1 MEHKLSPP
9 AGGKTV
15 LLFGCQCLSFDANDF
30 RRLRSIVLDSDEH
43 SWVVH
48 VLAELPVYYRTASKL
63 VPQLGSIP
71 AEKQL
76 QDLHQWFCSG
86 EVKEDYFPIPYV
98 QLAPLFMV
106 LQFTQYAQY
115 LHLTHPE
122 YVSTGKIHS
131 ADSPVVEIAGF
142 CIGFLGA
149 VVAAAAANRE
159 QFQEYAKVAVRL
171 SMLLGAMGDAQ
182 EVDERYTS
190 LAMVWK
196 APEAEEQVSVVLE
209 QFPGAYI
216 TVHYDN
222 NRSTLMCPR
231 HCIGQLQ
238 RALHDVGVN
247 SSPVAFNGRYHWSGH
262 ERAVHALQ
270 SMCDTAVGLQLPDPS
285 QLIKPVRDNVSGDVV
300 TKGPLHHRVLQSIL
314 AQKCQWFYT
323 FYTLHAANLTSPD
336 SILVE
341 FGTERC
347 VPPSFI
353 RTMRSRVVHYTD
365 LELDLHSRLSPLHTT
380 PPVYDD
386 DVAVVGMACRVAG
399 ADDLD
404 EFWQLL
410 CSGESQHKEMPAERY
425 ENYETPWRP
434 DAIRGWFG
442 NFMRDIDAFDHR
454 FFKKVPRE
462 VMSQDP
468 QQRLLLQVA
477 YQALEQAGYFQ
488 RADPDRNIGC
498 YVTCC
503 TVDYEHNVNCH
514 TASAYAAT
522 GLLRSFIAGK
532 MSHYFGWRGPSLC
545 VDTACSGSAVALHQ
559 ACRAILSGECSA
571 ALVGGANILTSPLAF
586 DNLNGAS
593 FVSPT
598 GPCKPFDAKADG
610 YCRGEGVAAVF
621 VKKMSDA
628 LADGDTILGT
638 IAATAVDQNNN
649 CTPIVVPDAA
659 SLAGLFTKVTRRARL
674 LPKDISVVE
683 AHGTGTQA
691 GDPAEYSSVRQV
703 LGGPQR
709 ETSLALGSVKGLVGH
724 TEGVSGLVALVKVL
738 LMIHEDQIPPQA
750 NFHSMNPH
758 IETSPDDHINI
769 PKQTTPWN
777 AKFRAALI
785 NNYGAS
791 GSNASMIITQAPCSK
806 EKHKSCIH
814 RGDVSIPFRLCGSD
828 ESRLRDSAE
837 RLRRFLRRQALSA
850 SASIADV
857 AFAACRQANPA
868 LDCHLLLRCRSVAE
882 LDQKLTAVVEG
893 GNNGIVQKK
902 PTRPVVLCFGGQ
914 VSTSVGL
921 DRSIYDAL
929 HLLRSQLDECDRI
942 LRSLDHPGL
951 YPGIFEQRP
960 IADQV
965 DLQTKLFALQYS
977 YARCWIDSGVPVTAV
992 VGHSFGE
999 LTALCVSGVLS
1010 LPDALDLVA
1019 RRAALIRHSW
1029 GADSGAMLAVEGDR
1043 TEIDQLLA
1051 TTNRGITDAFPATI
1065 ACLNGPRSFTLA
1077 GPARVIDAMQQILN
1091 RPSFKHMR
1099 TRRLSV
1105 TNAFHSTLVD
1115 PLIPELER
1123 VTDGLTLREPTIH
1136 LERATEHPA
1145 TGIPPSTV
1153 VADHLRQPVYFEDA
1167 IHRLAE
1173 KHPSAVWL
1181 EAGSNSTVTLMAARA
1196 LASVGD
1202 NHHFQAVNFTSGT
1215 GLQGLT
1221 DATISLWTEGISATF
1236 WGYHPCQTGEYTP
1249 VLLPPYQ
1256 FEKSRHWMHNKKLPV
1271 QATGVSTES
1280 APLKASIVVTFTG
1293 YQDKNERIAKFTIN
1307 TSHPDYHDA
1316 LTGHVAAQTAPLAPA
1331 SMMLDNVIEAL
1342 RTLPEC
1348 TDKVPIVRTVTSE
1361 APLCPDPSRTVWIE
1375 LHAQDGEKQ
1384 AWNVRYLSENSDKGS
1399 RTQVLHCNA
1408 QVSMLRPD
1416 DPDLLAEFARYTR
1429 LFPHRRCKQV
1439 LNDPDVDDILQ
1450 GRAVYKGFSEV
1461 VEYSDLYK
1469 GVYKIVGKGT
1479 ESAGRVV
1486 KQYTGKTWA
1495 DPFLCDSFSQVA
1507 GFWVN
1512 CMTDRP
1518 ESDIFIAAGME
1529 QWMRS
1534 PRLADPHTP
1543 RPERWD
1549 VFATHVPGENI
1560 YTSDIFAFDAETG
1573 ELVEVFLGMQYTR
1586 VAKKAFRKL
1595 LGMFAPGYGATSA
1608 VDNSDEVPHAV
1619 QRRDHRKETT
1629 QKEIKTPDLGA
1640 KVKAIVAEFC
1650 AVDPKEIHDSN
1661 SMADSGIDSLM
1672 AMELAR
1678 ELDES
1683 FHCSI
1688 PATDLMEADTFRDL
1702 VNCVRTALG
1711 EDEPEEEGPLS
1722 SSESDGEIDMGASAA
1737 DSVTTVSCDESEL
1750 YLPPQTV
1757 LDAFGETKKL
1767 TDDFLAN
1774 NQCSGRVHIFNPVQ
1788 IQLCVTLTLEAFETL
1803 GSSIRT
1809 ANPGQR
1815 LSRIAFDPQ
1824 HRELVDYLYL
1834 RLEEARIV
1842 DLDGPAV
1849 IRTAVSAPPKSSAAL
1864 MQNIERAYPEF
1875 AGASRLSFYTGSHL
1889 ANVLRGDQ
1897 DGLQLIFGTKE
1908 GQDLVSWMYGDE
1920 PHNVAGYKQIL
1931 DFIQRV
1937 ASKLDSSDNTGP
1949 LKILEMGAGTGG
1961 GTKYFLP
1968 SLAKLGVPVEYTF
1981 TDISPAFLAQARRRF
1996 KEYPFVKYRVHDIE
2010 KGPAEELLG
2019 TQHIVIASNA
2029 VHATSNLQDSTGFMR
2044 QVLRHDGVVLMLEM
2058 TQPVFAIDIVFGLF
2072 RGWWVFRDGRTHAIT
2087 SERRWEADLHAAGYG
2102 HVDWTDGHSP
2112 EVNVQ
2117 RVLFAMASGKQ
2128 RDKLPVSIAQ
2138 AVGPLAG
2145 VDNVL
2150 RDRLTSGYVR
2160 AGVDGLTFDSI
2171 AFPRNANEAITVL
2184 VTGGTGSLGSHLV
2197 AHLAR
2202 MPSVHQV
2209 VCLNRRTTISD
2220 ATERQKQALIEK
2232 KLSLSPTEMAKLCVI
2247 ETNTAD
2253 AHLGLPRDRYEG
2265 LTATVTHIIHNAWP
2279 MNGARALSSFEPQFS
2294 VMRQLLILAKDICCQ
2309 GVKPTFQ
2316 LVSSISTVG
2325 YYPLLTGQ
2333 AIVPERPTQ
2342 IAHVLNNGYGEA
2354 KLVCERMLYGTLLQY
2369 PDRFSAM
2376 VVRPGQISGSSS
2388 TGYWN
2393 DGEHLP
2399 ALIKSAETL
2408 RALPDL
2414 RGPLSWTP
2422 VDAVATSLVDL
2433 LFVEYP
2439 RAVYHIDNPVRQ
2451 PWEAM
2456 IPILAKGLAIP
2467 VQNVVPFAEWIQRV
2481 KNFPGSR
2488 EDNPA
2493 GVMADWLEANFERMS
2508 CGGLLL
2514 DTAQGVEHS
2523 PALKDVGPVGEEV
2536 VRKYL
2541 DSWIQRGFLAG
2552 PY

>member
-1 MEHKLSPP
+1 
-9 AGGKTV
+9 
-15 LLFGCQCLSFDANDF
+15 
-30 RRLRSIVLDSDEH
+30 
-43 SWVVH
+43 
-48 VLAELPVYYRTASKL
+48 
-63 VPQLGSIP
+63 
-71 AEKQL
+71 
-76 QDLHQWFCSG
+76 
-86 EVKEDYFPIPYV
+86 
-98 QLAPLFMV
+98 
-106 LQFTQYAQY
+106 
-115 LHLTHPE
+115 
-122 YVSTGKIHS
+122 
-131 ADSPVVEIAGF
+131 
-142 CIGFLGA
+142 
-149 VVAAAAANRE
+149 
-159 QFQEYAKVAVRL
+159 
-171 SMLLGAMGDAQ
+171 
-182 EVDERYTS
+182 
-190 LAMVWK
+190 
-196 APEAEEQVSVVLE
+196 
-209 QFPGAYI
+209 
-216 TVHYDN
+216 
-222 NRSTLMCPR
+222 MCPR

-238 RALHDVGVN
+238 KALRDVGVD
-247 SSPVAFNGRYHWSGH
+247 SSLVEFNGRYHWRGH

-270 SMCDTAVGLQLPDPS
+270 SMSDNVVGLQLPDAS
-285 QLIKPVRDNVSGDVV
+285 QLIKPVRDNVSGEVV
-300 TKGPLHHRVLQSIL
+300 TNGPLHHRVLQSIL
-314 AQKCQWFYT
+314 AQRCHWSHT
-323 FYTLHAANLTSPD
+323 FSTLHAANLTSPD
-336 SILVE
+336 SILIE

-347 VPPSFI
+347 VPPSFM
-353 RTMRSRVVHYTD
+353 RTMRGRVVHYTD
-365 LELDLHSRLSPLHTT
+365 LELDILSRLSPLHPT

-386 DVAVVGMACRVAG
+386 DIAVVGMACRVAG

-410 CSGESQHKEMPAERY
+410 CSGKSQHQEMPAERY

-442 NFMRDIDAFDHR
+442 NFMCDIDAFDHR
-454 FFKKVPRE
+454 FFKKVPRD

-488 RADPDRNIGC
+488 HADPDRNIGC

-532 MSHYFGWRGPSLC
+532 LSHYFGWRGPSLC

-598 GPCKPFDAKADG
+598 GPCKPFDAQADG

-628 LADGDTILGT
+628 LTDGDIILGT
-638 IAATAVDQNNN
+638 IAATAVDQNDN

-674 LPKDISVVE
+674 HPKDISVVE

-709 ETSLALGSVKGLVGH
+709 GSSLALSSVKGLVGH

-738 LMIHEDQIPPQA
+738 LMIHEGQIPSQP
-750 NFHSMNPH
+750 NFHAMNPR
-758 IETSPDDHINI
+758 IKTSPDDHIDI
-769 PKQTTPWN
+769 PTQTIPWN

-791 GSNASMIITQAPCSK
+791 GSNASMVITQAPCSK

-814 RGDVSIPFRLCGSD
+814 RGDVRIPFRLCGSD

-837 RLRRFLRRQALSA
+837 RLRRVLRRQALSA
-850 SASIADV
+850 SPSIADV

-868 LDCHLLLRCRSVAE
+868 LDCHLLLSCRSAAE

-893 GNNGIVQKK
+893 GSNGIVQKK
-902 PTRPVVLCFGGQ
+902 PSRPVVLCFGGQ
-914 VSTSVGL
+914 VSTTVGL
-921 DRSIYDAL
+921 DRNIYDSI
-929 HLLRSQLDECDRI
+929 HVLRSHLDGCDKM
-942 LRSLDHPGL
+942 LRSLGHPSL
-951 YPGIFEQRP
+951 YPGIFEQNP

-977 YARCWIDSGVPVTAV
+977 CARCWMDAGVPVTAV

-1010 LPDALDLVA
+1010 LSDALVLVA
-1019 RRAALIRHSW
+1019 RRATLIRDSW
-1029 GADSGAMLAVEGDR
+1029 GVDSGAMLAVEGDR
-1043 TEIDQLLA
+1043 FEIDQLLA
-1051 TTNRGITDAFPATI
+1051 ATNSSITDGFPATI

-1077 GPARVIDAMQQILN
+1077 GPTRVIDAMQQILST
-1091 RPSFKHMR
+1091 PSFKHMR
-1099 TRRLSV
+1099 TKRLSV

-1115 PLIPELER
+1115 PLMSKLER
-1123 VTDGLTLREPTIH
+1123 VTDGLVIREPTIH
-1136 LERATEHPA
+1136 LERATEHSSP
-1145 TGIPPSTV
+1145 GIPPSTV
-1153 VADHLRQPVYFEDA
+1153 VADHLRQSVYFNDA
-1167 IHRLAE
+1167 VRRLAE

-1181 EAGSNSTVTLMAARA
+1181 EAGSNSTVTVMAARA
-1196 LASVGD
+1196 LASVSCS
-1202 NHHFQAVNFTSGT
+1202 HYFQAVNLTSGT

-1221 DATISLWTEGISATF
+1221 EATLNLWREGISATF
-1236 WGYHPCQTGEYTP
+1236 WGYHPCQTREYKP

-1256 FEKSRHWMHNKKLPV
+1256 FEKSRHWMQNKKLPV
-1271 QATGVSTES
+1271 QAKGVTTNS
-1280 APLKASIVVTFTG
+1280 AALKASTVVTFTG
-1293 YQDKNERIAKFTIN
+1293 YQDKNEHVAKFTID

-1348 TDKVPIVRTVTSE
+1348 TDKVPIVRNVTSE
-1361 APLCPDPSRTVWIE
+1361 APLCPDPARTVWIE
-1375 LHAQDGEKQ
+1375 LHAQDAEKHT
-1384 AWNVRYLSENSDKGS
+1384 WDVRYLSGNSDIGF

-1408 QVSMLRPD
+1408 QISMLHPD
-1416 DPDLLAEFARYTR
+1416 DPSLLAEFARYSR

-1439 LNDPDVDDILQ
+1439 LNDPNVDDILQ
-1450 GRAVYKGFSEV
+1450 GRAVYKAFSEV

-1469 GVYKIVGKGT
+1469 GVHKIVGKGT
-1479 ESAGRVV
+1479 ESAGRVF
-1486 KQYTGKTWA
+1486 KHYTGKTWA

-1512 CMTDRP
+1512 CMTDRL

-1534 PRLADPHTP
+1534 PRLADPHRP
-1543 RPERWD
+1543 RPARWD
-1549 VFATHVPGENI
+1549 VFATHVPGENM
-1560 YTSDIFAFDAETG
+1560 YTSDTFAFDAETG
-1573 ELVEVFLGMQYTR
+1573 ELAEVFLGMQYTR
-1586 VAKKAFRKL
+1586 VAKKAFRKV
-1595 LGMFAPGYGATSA
+1595 LGMFAPGCIAAST
-1608 VDNSDEVPHAV
+1608 VDNANKVSHAV
-1619 QRRDHRKETT
+1619 HAEDQTNETVK
-1629 QKEIKTPDLGA
+1629 KEIKTVDLGA

-1650 AVDPKEIHDSN
+1650 AVDPKEIHDNN
-1661 SMADSGIDSLM
+1661 SMADSGVDSLM

-1678 ELDES
+1678 ELEKS

-1688 PATDLMEADTFRDL
+1688 PVTDLMEADTFRDL

-1711 EDEPEEEGPLS
+1711 EDEDEEEDFPS
-1722 SSESDGEIDMGASAA
+1722 SSESEGDINIGMPAT
-1737 DSVTTVSCDESEL
+1737 DSVTTVSCDGSDL
-1750 YLPPQTV
+1750 YLPLETA
-1757 LDAFGETKKL
+1757 LEAFGETKKL
-1767 TDDFLAN
+1767 TDNFLAD
-1774 NQCSGRVHIFNPVQ
+1774 NQCSGRVHVFNPVQ

-1809 ANPGQR
+1809 TKPGQR
-1815 LSRIAFDPQ
+1815 LPRITFDPQ

-1849 IRTAVSAPPKSSAAL
+1849 IRTAVSAPPKTSAAL
-1864 MQNIERAYPEF
+1864 MQDIERAYPEF

-1889 ANVLRGDQ
+1889 ASVLRGDQ

-1931 DFIQRV
+1931 DFIQRLV
-1937 ASKLDSSDNTGP
+1937 NKLGRLDSTSP
-1949 LKILEMGAGTGG
+1949 LRILEMGAGTGG

-1968 SLAKLGVPVEYTF
+1968 GLAKLGIPVEYIF

-2010 KGPAEELLG
+2010 KVPAEELLG

-2029 VHATSNLQDSTGFMR
+2029 VHATSNLQDSTRFMR
-2044 QVLRHDGVVLMLEM
+2044 QVLRPDGVVLMLEM
-2058 TQPVFAIDIVFGLF
+2058 TRPVFAIDIVFGLF

-2112 EVNVQ
+2112 EVSVQ
-2117 RVLFAMASGKQ
+2117 RVLFAMASGEQ
-2128 RDKLPVSIAQ
+2128 RDKLPIASAQ
-2138 AVGPLAG
+2138 AGSPLAE

-2150 RDRLTSGYVR
+2150 RERLTTEYAR
-2160 AGVDGLTFDSI
+2160 TGVHGLTFDSI
-2171 AFPRNANEAITVL
+2171 AVPSCNVNKIITVL

-2202 MPSVHQV
+2202 MPSVNQV
-2209 VCLNRRTTISD
+2209 ICLNRRTTTSD
-2220 ATERQKQALIEK
+2220 ATRRQKQALAER
-2232 KLSLSPTEMAKLCVI
+2232 KLSLSPGEMTKLHVI

-2253 AHLGLPRDRYEG
+2253 THLGLLRGQYEA

-2279 MNGARALSSFEPQFS
+2279 MNGARGLSSFEPQFI
-2294 VMRQLLILAKDICCQ
+2294 VMRQLLILAKDISCQ

-2333 AIVPERPTQ
+2333 AVVPETETR
-2342 IAHVLNNGYGEA
+2342 IEHVLNNGYGEA
-2354 KLVCERMLYGTLLQY
+2354 KFVCERMLHGTLLKQ
-2369 PDRFSAM
+2369 PSRFHAM
-2376 VVRPGQISGSSS
+2376 IVRPGQISGSSS

-2422 VDAVATSLVDL
+2422 VDFVAAALVDL
-2433 LFVEYP
+2433 LFVECP
-2439 RAVYHIDNPVRQ
+2439 RAVYHVDNPARQ

-2456 IPILAKGLAIP
+2456 IPVLARGLGVP
-2467 VQNVVPFAEWIQRV
+2467 VENVVPFAEWIQRV
-2481 KNFPGSR
+2481 RNFPESR
-2488 EDNPA
+2488 GDNPA
-2493 GVMADWLEANFERMS
+2493 GVMADWLEGNFERMS

-2523 PALKDVGPVGEEV
+2523 PALRGIGPVGEDV
-2536 VRKYL
+2536 VRRYL
-2541 DSWIQRGFLAG
+2541 DGWIQRGFLAG